1 MKQFFNEIFLDY
13 HQLLVCVGERSAGV
27 ATLNNLLL
35 YLWLPSLR
43 KKVEGKFD
51 YTIISKHI
59 EAVHLRYRIIATIAM
74 SPSLEAKWT
83 VLMGLTY

>member
-1 MKQFFNEIFLDY
+1 MGEI
-13 HQLLVCVGERSAGV
+13 SAGV

-59 EAVHLRYRIIATIAM
+59 EAVHLRYRIIATIPI
-74 SPSLEAKWT
+74 SPSSEAKWT